1 MNEKD
6 AVIVDLIRRARAGDR
21 EALGK
26 LLDAHRGYLRDA
38 AERLLNPRIAARI
51 DASDVVQQTC
61 LSIHKRIAEFE
72 GDDAAQF
79 VAWLR
84 QVHERN
90 IQNVVRDQ
98 LHTQKRAA
106 GRDEPLAD
114 RDVQGLRQSS
124 PSRRAMRGED
134 AVRLS
139 RALAHL
145 LADEQQALR
154 LRYLEG
160 RTLTEVCETMDL
172 TKDALVWLMK
182 RAMKH
187 MRGRLD
193 EP

>member
-1 MNEKD
+1 MNDSD
-6 AVIVDLIRRARAGDR
+6 AAIVDLIRRARAGDR
-21 EALGK
+21 EALGE
-26 LLDAHRGYLRDA
+26 LLDAHRGYLRGVADK
-38 AERLLNPRIAARI
+38 LLNPRVAPRI

-61 LSIHKRIAEFE
+61 LSIHKRIAEFD

-90 IQNVVRDQ
+90 IHNAVRDQ

-106 GRDEPLAD
+106 ARDEPLVD
-114 RDVQGLRQSS
+114 RDVQAARQTS
-124 PSRRAMRGED
+124 PSRRAIRGEE

-139 RALAHL
+139 NALANL
-145 LADEQQALR
+145 PDDEQQALR

-160 RTLTEVCETMDL
+160 RTLAEVCDEMEL

-182 RAMKH
+182 RAMANVRKQ
-187 MRGRLD
+187 LD
-193 EP
+193 ET

>member
-1 MNEKD
+1 MNESD
-6 AVIVDLIRRARAGDR
+6 AAIVDLIRRARAGDR
-21 EALGK
+21 EALGE
-26 LLDAHRGYLRDA
+26 LLDAHRGYLRDLA
-38 AERLLNPRIAARI
+38 QKLLNPRVAARI

-61 LSIHKRIAEFE
+61 LSIHKRIAEFQ

-98 LHTQKRAA
+98 QAQKRAA

-114 RDVQGLRQSS
+114 RDVRAERQSS
-124 PSRRAMRGED
+124 PSRRAMRGEE
-134 AVRLS
+134 AVRLAN
-139 RALAHL
+139 ALAHL
-145 LADEQQALR
+145 PEEERQALR

-160 RTLTEVCETMDL
+160 RTLAEVCDEMGL

-182 RAMKH
+182 RAMGNVRKL
-187 MRGRLD
+187 LD
-193 EP
+193 ET

>member
-1 MNEKD
+1 
-6 AVIVDLIRRARAGDR
+6 V
-21 EALGK
+21 
-26 LLDAHRGYLRDA
+26 
-38 AERLLNPRIAARI
+38 AARI

-90 IQNVVRDQ
+90 IQNAVRDQ

-106 GRDEPLAD
+106 ARDEPLVD
-114 RDVQGLRQSS
+114 RDVQADRQTS
-124 PSRRAMRGED
+124 PSRRAIRGEE

-139 RALAHL
+139 NALASL
-145 LADEQQALR
+145 PDDEQQALR

-160 RTLTEVCETMDL
+160 RTLAEVCDEMDL

-182 RAMKH
+182 RAMANVRKQ
-187 MRGRLD
+187 LD
-193 EP
+193 ET

>member
-1 MNEKD
+1 MNEND
-6 AVIVDLIRRARAGDR
+6 AAIVDLIRRARAGDR
-21 EALGK
+21 EALGE
-26 LLDAHRGYLRDA
+26 LLDAHRDYLRGA
-38 AERLLNPRIAARI
+38 AERLLNPRVAARI

-61 LSIHKRIAEFE
+61 LSIHKRIREFD

-84 QVHERN
+84 QVHEHN

-106 GRDEPLAD
+106 DRDEQISD
-114 RDVQGLRQSS
+114 RDVQAARQSS
-124 PSRRAMRGED
+124 PSLRAMRGEE

-145 LADEQQALR
+145 PDDEQQALR

-160 RTLTEVCETMDL
+160 RTLAEVCNEMDL

-182 RAMKH
+182 RAMGNVRKQ
-187 MRGRLD
+187 LD
-193 EP
+193 ET